1 MKKFV
6 FAAVV
11 IGLFVGQASAQ
22 NAWQFRWQK
31 DQTLNY
37 RVRHVT
43 SVTEIVQGNKIET
56 SSQLDIAKRW
66 RVVEVDAQGGAL
78 LEQSIVALRNQQK
91 RPGGDTLL
99 FDSTDPEKSTPE
111 LRGMSKFL
119 NTPIAVIRI
128 DGFGQVGEVTQ
139 GAKNKFDAEP
149 PFVVIVPK
157 AIAAERQAWV
167 RPFTLKL
174 EPPLGNG
181 EKHDF
186 EQKISC
192 AKIAAGK
199 AQLAVTIQLKA
210 PPESAAAQVPLL
222 QKQMQGQVVFDLER
236 GLMLRAE
243 LAVDRTVE
251 GHQGNGS
258 SYRFASSYLEEY
270 VEPTG
275 VVPTSGTR

>member
-1 MKKFV
+1 MKKLV
-6 FAAVV
+6 IAAVV
-11 IGLFVGQASAQ
+11 IGCFAAQASAQ
-22 NAWQFRWQK
+22 NAYQFQWRK

-56 SSQLDIAKRW
+56 SSQLDITKRW
-66 RVVEVDAQGGAL
+66 RIVEVDAQGGAL
-78 LEQSIVALRNQQK
+78 LEQSIVALRNEQK

-99 FDSTDPEKSTPE
+99 FDSADPEKSTPE
-111 LRGMSKFL
+111 LKGMSKFL
-119 NTPIAVIRI
+119 NTPIAIIRV
-128 DGFGQVGEVTQ
+128 DGFGQVVEVKQ
-139 GAKNKFDAEP
+139 GPKNRFDAEP
-149 PFVVIVPK
+149 PFVVVVPK
-157 AIAAERQAWV
+157 AVAAEGQAWV
-167 RPFTLKL
+167 RPFTLTL

-192 AKIAAGK
+192 AKIASGK
-199 AQLAVTIQLKA
+199 AQLAVTIQLKS
-210 PPESAAAQVPLL
+210 PPLAAAAQVPLL

-236 GLMLRAE
+236 GVMLGAK
-243 LAVDRTVE
+243 LSVDRTVE

-275 VVPTSGTR
+275 VVPASGTK